1 MKKIFFFGI
10 ALMGTMLLGACH
22 SDHAHDG
29 HDHSAE
35 EHNHEA
41 EGHDHEAEADGH
53 NHEADEHDHDADEH
67 AGHSAEI
74 TFTEAQAKAAG
85 LRLVTVEP
93 GEFAEVVEVT
103 GRLLPAQGDEA
114 TVSATMAGIVSQATK
129 NLADGAAV
137 RQGQQLF
144 VINASAM
151 ADGNPAAAARAELE
165 AARKALARAEQL
177 AAEKLLPQRELDEA
191 RSRFRTAEAAARS
204 LGNETRTRAVA
215 APFTGYV
222 KEVLVRPGD
231 YVQPG
236 QPLATVTQSQRLQLS
251 ADLPERHFALLPQIQ
266 DATFRLSYEPA
277 GTAHCVSEMG
287 GSLVSKGKASSATGF
302 SVPVTFELPN
312 RGRLVSGSFAQVYLQ
327 GATRKGVIT
336 VPNEALTE
344 AQGLFFVYV
353 QIHPERYQR
362 QEVTIGA
369 TDGHRTEIRSGLTA
383 GQHVVAQGATQVR
396 LAANAT
402 VIPEGHSH

>member
-1 MKKIFFFGI
+1 MKKICFFGI

-222 KEVLVRPGD
+222 KEVMVRPGD

-266 DATFRLSYEPA
+266 DATFRLSYEPE

-287 GSLVSKGKASSATGF
+287 GKLVSKGRASSATGF

-327 GATRKGVIT
+327 GAARKGVIT

-369 TDGHRTEIRSGLTA
+369 TDGRRTEIRSGLTA

>member
-1 MKKIFFFGI
+1 MKKICFFGI

-53 NHEADEHDHDADEH
+53 NHEADDHGHDADEH

-129 NLADGAAV
+129 SLTDGAAV

-191 RSRFRTAEAAARS
+191 RSRYHTAEAAARS
-204 LGNETRTRAVA
+204 LGNESRTRAVA

-222 KEVLVRPGD
+222 KEVMVRPGD

-236 QPLATVTQSQRLQLS
+236 QPMATVTQSQRLQLS

-266 DATFRLSYEPA
+266 DATFRLSYEPE

-287 GSLVSKGKASSATGF
+287 GKLVSKGKASSATGF

-327 GATRKGVIT
+327 GAARKGVIT

-362 QEVTIGA
+362 QEVTVGA
-369 TDGHRTEIRSGLTA
+369 TDGRRTEICSGLTA
-383 GQHVVAQGATQVR
+383 GQRVVAQGATQVR

>member
-266 DATFRLSYEPA
+266 DATFRLSYEPE

-327 GATRKGVIT
+327 GAARKGVIT

-369 TDGHRTEIRSGLTA
+369 TDGRRTEIRSGLTA

>member
-1 MKKIFFFGI
+1 MKKICFFGI

-35 EHNHEA
+35 GHNHEA

-53 NHEADEHDHDADEH
+53 NHEADEHSHDADDH

-114 TVSATMAGIVSQATK
+114 TVAATMAGIVSQATK
-129 NLADGAAV
+129 SLTDGAAV
-137 RQGQQLF
+137 RQGQPLF

-191 RSRFRTAEAAARS
+191 RSRYRTAEATARS
-204 LGNETRTRAVA
+204 LGNANQTRAVA

-222 KEVLVRPGD
+222 KEVMVRPGD

-236 QPLATVTQSQRLQLS
+236 QPMATVTQSQRLQLS

-266 DATFRLSYEPA
+266 DATFRLSYEPE

-287 GSLVSKGKASSATGF
+287 GKLVSKGRASSATGF

-327 GATRKGVIT
+327 GAARKGVIT

-369 TDGHRTEIRSGLTA
+369 TDGRRTEIRSGLTA
-383 GQHVVAQGATQVR
+383 GQRVVAQGATQVR

>member
-114 TVSATMAGIVSQATK
+114 TVAATMAGIVSQATK

-151 ADGNPAAAARAELE
+151 ADGNPVAAARAELE

-236 QPLATVTQSQRLQLS
+236 QPMATVTQSQRLQLS

-266 DATFRLSYEPA
+266 DATFRLSYEPE

-312 RGRLVSGSFAQVYLQ
+312 QGRLVSGSFAQVYLQ

-369 TDGHRTEIRSGLTA
+369 TDGRRTEIRSGLTA

>member
-1 MKKIFFFGI
+1 MKKICFFGI
-10 ALMGTMLLGACH
+10 ALMGTMLLCACH

-53 NHEADEHDHDADEH
+53 NHEADDHGHNAEDH

-114 TVSATMAGIVSQATK
+114 TVAATMAGIVSQATK
-129 NLADGAAV
+129 SLTDGAAV
-137 RQGQQLF
+137 RQGQPLF

-191 RSRFRTAEAAARS
+191 RSRYRTAEAAARS
-204 LGNETRTRAVA
+204 LGNANQTRAVA

-236 QPLATVTQSQRLQLS
+236 QPMATVTQSQRLQLS

-266 DATFRLSYEPA
+266 DATFRLSYEPE

-287 GSLVSKGKASSATGF
+287 GKLVSKGKASSATGF

-327 GATRKGVIT
+327 GAARKGVIT

-369 TDGHRTEIRSGLTA
+369 TDGRRTEIRSGLTA
-383 GQHVVAQGATQVR
+383 GQRVVAQGATQVR

>member
-1 MKKIFFFGI
+1 MKKICFFGI

-29 HDHSAE
+29 HDHNAE
-35 EHNHEA
+35 D
-41 EGHDHEAEADGH
+41 HDHEAEADGH
-53 NHEADEHDHDADEH
+53 NHEAEDHGHDADEH

-114 TVSATMAGIVSQATK
+114 TVAATMAGIVSQATK
-129 NLADGAAV
+129 HLTDGAAV
-137 RQGQQLF
+137 RQGQPLF

-191 RSRFRTAEAAARS
+191 RSRYRTAEAAARS
-204 LGNETRTRAVA
+204 LGNANQTRAVA

-236 QPLATVTQSQRLQLS
+236 QPMATVTQSQRLQLS

-266 DATFRLSYEPA
+266 DATFRLSYEPE

-287 GSLVSKGKASSATGF
+287 GKLVSKGRASSATGF

-369 TDGHRTEIRSGLTA
+369 TDGRRTEIRSGLTA
-383 GQHVVAQGATQVR
+383 GQRVVAQGATQVR

>member
-1 MKKIFFFGI
+1 MKKICFFGI
-10 ALMGTMLLGACH
+10 ALMGTMLLVACH

-35 EHNHEA
+35 GHNHEA
-41 EGHDHEAEADGH
+41 EDHDHEAEADGH
-53 NHEADEHDHDADEH
+53 NHEADDHGHDADDH

-129 NLADGAAV
+129 SLTDGAAV
-137 RQGQQLF
+137 RQGQPLF

-191 RSRFRTAEAAARS
+191 RSRYRTAEAAARS
-204 LGNETRTRAVA
+204 LGNANQTRAVA

-222 KEVLVRPGD
+222 KEVMVRPGD

-236 QPLATVTQSQRLQLS
+236 QPMATVTQSQRLQLS

-266 DATFRLSYEPA
+266 DATFRLSYEPE

-287 GSLVSKGKASSATGF
+287 GKLVSKGKASSATGF

-327 GATRKGVIT
+327 RAARKGVIT

-369 TDGHRTEIRSGLTA
+369 TDGRRTEIRSGLTA
-383 GQHVVAQGATQVR
+383 GQRVVAQGATQVR

>member
-1 MKKIFFFGI
+1 MKKICFFGI

-35 EHNHEA
+35 GHNHEA

-53 NHEADEHDHDADEH
+53 NHEADDHGHDADDH

-114 TVSATMAGIVSQATK
+114 TVAATMAGIVSQTTK
-129 NLADGAAV
+129 HLTDGASV

-144 VINASAM
+144 VINASTM
-151 ADGNPAAAARAELE
+151 ADGNPAAAAHAELE

-191 RSRFRTAEAAARS
+191 RSRYRTAEATARS
-204 LGNETRTRAVA
+204 LGNANQTRAVA

-222 KEVLVRPGD
+222 KEVMVRPGD

-236 QPLATVTQSQRLQLS
+236 QPMATVTQSQRLQLS

-266 DATFRLSYEPA
+266 DATFRLSYEPE

-287 GSLVSKGKASSATGF
+287 GKLVSKGKASSATGF

-327 GATRKGVIT
+327 GAARKGVIT

-362 QEVTIGA
+362 QEVTVGA
-369 TDGHRTEIRSGLTA
+369 TDGRRTEIRSGLTA
-383 GQHVVAQGATQVR
+383 GQRVVAQGATQVR

>member
-215 APFTGYV
+215 ASFTGYV
-222 KEVLVRPGD
+222 KEVMVRPGD

-251 ADLPERHFALLPQIQ
+251 ADLPERHFALLPQIK
-266 DATFRLSYEPA
+266 DATFRLSYEPE

-327 GATRKGVIT
+327 GAARKGVIT

-369 TDGHRTEIRSGLTA
+369 TDGRRTEIRSGLTA

>member
-129 NLADGAAV
+129 NLADGATV

-191 RSRFRTAEAAARS
+191 RSRYHTAEAAARS

-266 DATFRLSYEPA
+266 DATFRLSYEPE

-369 TDGHRTEIRSGLTA
+369 TDGRRTEIRSGLTA

>member
-1 MKKIFFFGI
+1 MKKTLFFGI

-35 EHNHEA
+35 GHNHEA

-53 NHEADEHDHDADEH
+53 NHEADEHGHDADDH

-114 TVSATMAGIVSQATK
+114 TVAATMAGIVSQATK
-129 NLADGAAV
+129 SLTDGAAV

-191 RSRFRTAEAAARS
+191 RSRYRTAEAAARS
-204 LGNETRTRAVA
+204 LGNANQTRAVA

-222 KEVLVRPGD
+222 KEVMVRPGD

-236 QPLATVTQSQRLQLS
+236 QPMATVTQSQRLQLS

-266 DATFRLSYEPA
+266 DATFRLSYEPE
-277 GTAHCVSEMG
+277 GTAHRVSEMG
-287 GSLVSKGKASSATGF
+287 GKLVSKGRASSATGF

-327 GATRKGVIT
+327 GAARKGVIT

-362 QEVTIGA
+362 QEVTVGA
-369 TDGHRTEIRSGLTA
+369 TDGRRTEIRSGLTA
-383 GQHVVAQGATQVR
+383 GQRVVAQGATQVR

>member
-1 MKKIFFFGI
+1 MKKICFFGI

-129 NLADGAAV
+129 SLTDGAAV

-191 RSRFRTAEAAARS
+191 RSRYRTAEAAARS
-204 LGNETRTRAVA
+204 LGNANQTRAVA

-222 KEVLVRPGD
+222 KEVMVRPGD

-236 QPLATVTQSQRLQLS
+236 QPMATVTQSQRLQLS

-266 DATFRLSYEPA
+266 DATFRLSYEPE

-287 GSLVSKGKASSATGF
+287 GKLVSKGRASSATGF

-327 GATRKGVIT
+327 GAARKGVIT

-362 QEVTIGA
+362 QEVTVGA
-369 TDGHRTEIRSGLTA
+369 TDGRRTEIRSGLTA
-383 GQHVVAQGATQVR
+383 GQRVVAQGATQVR

>member
-1 MKKIFFFGI
+1 MKKICFFGI

-35 EHNHEA
+35 GHNHEA

-53 NHEADEHDHDADEH
+53 NHEADEHGHDADDH

-85 LRLVTVEP
+85 LKLVTVEP

-129 NLADGAAV
+129 SLTDGAAV

-191 RSRFRTAEAAARS
+191 RSRYHTAEAAARS
-204 LGNETRTRAVA
+204 LGNESRTRAVA

-222 KEVLVRPGD
+222 KEVMVRPGD

-236 QPLATVTQSQRLQLS
+236 QPMATVTQSQRLQLS

-266 DATFRLSYEPA
+266 DATFRLSYEPE

-287 GSLVSKGKASSATGF
+287 GKLVSKGRASSATGF

-327 GATRKGVIT
+327 GAARKGVIT

-362 QEVTIGA
+362 QEVTVGA
-369 TDGHRTEIRSGLTA
+369 TDGRRTEIRSGLTA
-383 GQHVVAQGATQVR
+383 GQRVVAQGATQVR

>member
-1 MKKIFFFGI
+1 MKTISLFSM
-10 ALMGTMLLGACH
+10 ALTAAMLLAAC
-22 SDHAHDG
+22 HDG
-29 HDHSAE
+29 HDHS
-35 EHNHEA
+35 
-41 EGHDHEAEADGH
+41 GHDHEAEHHD
-53 NHEADEHDHDADEH
+53 HEAMGHADEVQPQDEQSQPQEKQLGTPDH
-67 AGHSAEI
+67 ESHEGEI

-85 LRLVTVEP
+85 LQLFTVKP

-177 AAEKLLPQRELDEA
+177 AAEKLLPQLELDEA

-222 KEVLVRPGD
+222 KEVMVRPGD

-251 ADLPERHFALLPQIQ
+251 ADLPERHFALLPQIK
-266 DATFRLSYEPA
+266 DATFRLSYEPE

-312 RGRLVSGSFAQVYLQ
+312 RGRLVSGSFAQVYLR
-327 GATRKGVIT
+327 GAARKGVIT

-369 TDGHRTEIRSGLTA
+369 TDGRRTEIRSGLTA
-383 GQHVVAQGATQVR
+383 GQRVVAQGATQVR

>member
-1 MKKIFFFGI
+1 MKKICFFGI

-29 HDHSAE
+29 HDHNAE
-35 EHNHEA
+35 D
-41 EGHDHEAEADGH
+41 HDHEAEADGH
-53 NHEADEHDHDADEH
+53 NHEAEDHGHDADEH

-129 NLADGAAV
+129 SLTDGAAV

-236 QPLATVTQSQRLQLS
+236 QPMATVTQSQRLQLS

-266 DATFRLSYEPA
+266 DATFRLSYEPE

-287 GSLVSKGKASSATGF
+287 GKLVSKGRASSATGF

-327 GATRKGVIT
+327 GAARKGVIT

-369 TDGHRTEIRSGLTA
+369 TDGRRTEIRSGLTA
-383 GQHVVAQGATQVR
+383 GQRVVAQGATQVR

>member
-251 ADLPERHFALLPQIQ
+251 ADLPERHFALLPQIK
-266 DATFRLSYEPA
+266 DATFRLSYEPEW
-277 GTAHCVSEMG
+277 TAHCVSEMG

-369 TDGHRTEIRSGLTA
+369 TDGRRTEIRSGLTA

>member
-1 MKKIFFFGI
+1 MKKIFLFGI

-266 DATFRLSYEPA
+266 DATFRLSYEPE

-369 TDGHRTEIRSGLTA
+369 TDGRRTEIRSGLTA
-383 GQHVVAQGATQVR
+383 GQRVVAQGATQVR

>member
-1 MKKIFFFGI
+1 MKKILFFGI

-35 EHNHEA
+35 GHNHEA

-53 NHEADEHDHDADEH
+53 NHEADDHGHDADEH

-114 TVSATMAGIVSQATK
+114 TVAATMAGIVSQATK
-129 NLADGAAV
+129 HLTDGASV
-137 RQGQQLF
+137 RQGQPLF
-144 VINASAM
+144 VINASAI

-191 RSRFRTAEAAARS
+191 RSRYRTAEAAARS
-204 LGNETRTRAVA
+204 LGNANQTRAVA

-236 QPLATVTQSQRLQLS
+236 QPMATVTQSQRLQLS

-266 DATFRLSYEPA
+266 DATFRLSYEPE

-287 GSLVSKGKASSATGF
+287 GKLVSKGKASSATGF

-327 GATRKGVIT
+327 GAARKGVIT

-369 TDGHRTEIRSGLTA
+369 TDGRRTEIRSGLTA
-383 GQHVVAQGATQVR
+383 GQRVVAQGATQVR

>member
-10 ALMGTMLLGACH
+10 AIMGTMLLGACH

-144 VINASAM
+144 VINASAL

-266 DATFRLSYEPA
+266 DATFRLSYEPE

-369 TDGHRTEIRSGLTA
+369 TDGRRTEIRSGLTA

>member
-1 MKKIFFFGI
+1 MKKIFLFGI

-35 EHNHEA
+35 GHNHEA

-53 NHEADEHDHDADEH
+53 NHEADDHGHNAEDH

-129 NLADGAAV
+129 SLTDGASV

-191 RSRFRTAEAAARS
+191 RSRYRTAEAAARS
-204 LGNETRTRAVA
+204 LGNANQTRAVA

-236 QPLATVTQSQRLQLS
+236 QPMATVTQSQRLQLS

-266 DATFRLSYEPA
+266 DATFRLSYEPE

-287 GSLVSKGKASSATGF
+287 GKLVSKGRASSATGF

-327 GATRKGVIT
+327 GAARKGVIT

-369 TDGHRTEIRSGLTA
+369 TDGRRTEIRSGLTA
-383 GQHVVAQGATQVR
+383 GQRVVAQGATQVR

>member
-35 EHNHEA
+35 EHNPEA

-191 RSRFRTAEAAARS
+191 RSRFRTAEATARS
-204 LGNETRTRAVA
+204 LGNESRTRAVA

-222 KEVLVRPGD
+222 KEVMVRPGD

-251 ADLPERHFALLPQIQ
+251 ADLPERHFALLPQIK
-266 DATFRLSYEPA
+266 DATFRLSYEPE

-369 TDGHRTEIRSGLTA
+369 TDGRRTEIRSGLTA

>member
-1 MKKIFFFGI
+1 MKKICFFGI

-35 EHNHEA
+35 GHNHEA

-53 NHEADEHDHDADEH
+53 NHEADDHGHDADDH

-129 NLADGAAV
+129 SLTDGAAV

-191 RSRFRTAEAAARS
+191 RSRYHTAEAAARS
-204 LGNETRTRAVA
+204 LGNESRTRAVA

-222 KEVLVRPGD
+222 KEVMVRPGD

-236 QPLATVTQSQRLQLS
+236 QPMATVTQSQRLQLS

-287 GSLVSKGKASSATGF
+287 GKLVSKGRASSATGF

-327 GATRKGVIT
+327 GAARKGVIT

-362 QEVTIGA
+362 QEVTVGA
-369 TDGHRTEIRSGLTA
+369 TDGRRTEIRSGLTA
-383 GQHVVAQGATQVR
+383 GQRVVAQGATQVR

>member
-204 LGNETRTRAVA
+204 LGNESRTRAVA

-222 KEVLVRPGD
+222 KEVMVRPGD

-266 DATFRLSYEPA
+266 DATFRLSYEPE

-327 GATRKGVIT
+327 GANRKGVIT

-369 TDGHRTEIRSGLTA
+369 TDGRRTEIRSGLTA

>member
-1 MKKIFFFGI
+1 MKKTLFFGI

-53 NHEADEHDHDADEH
+53 NHEAADHGHEADEH

-114 TVSATMAGIVSQATK
+114 TVAATMAGIVSQATK
-129 NLADGAAV
+129 SLTDGAAV

-191 RSRFRTAEAAARS
+191 RSRYHTVEAAARS
-204 LGNETRTRAVA
+204 LGNANQTRAVA

-222 KEVLVRPGD
+222 KEVMVRPGD

-236 QPLATVTQSQRLQLS
+236 QPMATVTQSQRLQLS
-251 ADLPERHFALLPQIQ
+251 ADLPERHFALLTQIQ
-266 DATFRLSYEPA
+266 DATFRLSYEPK

-287 GSLVSKGKASSATGF
+287 GKLVSKGKASSATGF

-327 GATRKGVIT
+327 GAARKGVIT

-369 TDGHRTEIRSGLTA
+369 TDGRRTEIRSGLTA
-383 GQHVVAQGATQVR
+383 GQRVVAQGATQVR

>member
-1 MKKIFFFGI
+1 MKKIIFFGI

-35 EHNHEA
+35 GHNHEA

-53 NHEADEHDHDADEH
+53 NHEADDHGHDADEH

-114 TVSATMAGIVSQATK
+114 TVSATMAGIVSQVTK

-204 LGNETRTRAVA
+204 LGNESRTRAVA

-251 ADLPERHFALLPQIQ
+251 ADLPERHFALLPQIK

-287 GSLVSKGKASSATGF
+287 GKLVSKGRASSATGF

-327 GATRKGVIT
+327 GAARKGVIT

-362 QEVTIGA
+362 QEVTVGA
-369 TDGHRTEIRSGLTA
+369 TDGRRTEIRSGLTA
-383 GQHVVAQGATQVR
+383 GQRVVAQGATQVR

>member
-1 MKKIFFFGI
+1 MKKICFFGI

-35 EHNHEA
+35 GHN
-41 EGHDHEAEADGH
+41 HEAEADGH
-53 NHEADEHDHDADEH
+53 NHEADDHGHDADDH

-114 TVSATMAGIVSQATK
+114 TVAATMAGIVSQATK
-129 NLADGAAV
+129 NLTDGAAV

-144 VINASAM
+144 VINASTM

-191 RSRFRTAEAAARS
+191 RSRYRTAEAAARS
-204 LGNETRTRAVA
+204 LGNESRTRAVA

-222 KEVLVRPGD
+222 KEVMVRPGD

-236 QPLATVTQSQRLQLS
+236 QPMATVTQSQRLQLS

-266 DATFRLSYEPA
+266 DATFRLSYEPE

-287 GSLVSKGKASSATGF
+287 GKLVSKGRASSATGF

-327 GATRKGVIT
+327 GAARKGVIT

-362 QEVTIGA
+362 QEVTVGA
-369 TDGHRTEIRSGLTA
+369 TDGRRTEIRSGLTA
-383 GQHVVAQGATQVR
+383 GQRVVAQGATQVR

>member
-1 MKKIFFFGI
+1 MKKICFFGI

-35 EHNHEA
+35 GHNHEA

-53 NHEADEHDHDADEH
+53 NHEADEHGHDADEH

-114 TVSATMAGIVSQATK
+114 TVAATMAGIVSQATK
-129 NLADGAAV
+129 HLTDGASV
-137 RQGQQLF
+137 RQGQPLF
-144 VINASAM
+144 VINASAI

-191 RSRFRTAEAAARS
+191 RSRYRTAEAAARS
-204 LGNETRTRAVA
+204 LGNANQTRAVA

-236 QPLATVTQSQRLQLS
+236 QPMATVTQSQRLQLS

-266 DATFRLSYEPA
+266 DATFRLSYEPE

-287 GSLVSKGKASSATGF
+287 GKLVSKGKASSATGF

-327 GATRKGVIT
+327 GAARKGVIT

-369 TDGHRTEIRSGLTA
+369 TDGRRTEIRSGLTA
-383 GQHVVAQGATQVR
+383 GQRVVAQGATQVR

>member
-1 MKKIFFFGI
+1 
-10 ALMGTMLLGACH
+10 MGTMLLGACH

-53 NHEADEHDHDADEH
+53 KHEADDHGHDADDH

-114 TVSATMAGIVSQATK
+114 TVAATMAGIVSQTTK
-129 NLADGAAV
+129 HLTDGASV

-144 VINASAM
+144 VINASTM
-151 ADGNPAAAARAELE
+151 ADGNPAAAAHAELE

-191 RSRFRTAEAAARS
+191 RSRYRTAEATARS
-204 LGNETRTRAVA
+204 LGNANQTRAVA

-222 KEVLVRPGD
+222 KEVMVRPGD

-236 QPLATVTQSQRLQLS
+236 QPMATVTQSQRLQLS
-251 ADLPERHFALLPQIQ
+251 ADLPERHFALLPQIK
-266 DATFRLSYEPA
+266 DATFRLSYEPE

-327 GATRKGVIT
+327 GAARKGVIT

-362 QEVTIGA
+362 QEVTVGA
-369 TDGHRTEIRSGLTA
+369 TDGRRTEIRSGLTA
-383 GQHVVAQGATQVR
+383 GQRVVAQGATQVR

>member
-1 MKKIFFFGI
+1 MKKICFFGI

-35 EHNHEA
+35 GHNHEA

-53 NHEADEHDHDADEH
+53 NHEADEHGHDADDH
-67 AGHSAEI
+67 AGHSGEI

-129 NLADGAAV
+129 HLTDGAAV

-191 RSRFRTAEAAARS
+191 RSRYRTAEATARS
-204 LGNETRTRAVA
+204 LGNANQTRAVA

-222 KEVLVRPGD
+222 KEVMVRPGD

-236 QPLATVTQSQRLQLS
+236 QPMATVTQSQRLQLS

-266 DATFRLSYEPA
+266 DATFRLSYEPE

-287 GSLVSKGKASSATGF
+287 GKLVSKGKASSATGF

-327 GATRKGVIT
+327 GAARKGVIT

-362 QEVTIGA
+362 QEVTVGA
-369 TDGHRTEIRSGLTA
+369 TDGRRTEIRSGLTA

-402 VIPEGHSH
+402 EIPEGHSH

>member
-129 NLADGAAV
+129 NLADGASV

-251 ADLPERHFALLPQIQ
+251 ADLPERHFALLPQIK
-266 DATFRLSYEPA
+266 DATFRLSYEPE

-369 TDGHRTEIRSGLTA
+369 TDGRRTEIRSGLTA

>member
-1 MKKIFFFGI
+1 
-10 ALMGTMLLGACH
+10 MGTMLLGACH

-35 EHNHEA
+35 GHNHEA

-53 NHEADEHDHDADEH
+53 NHEADEHGHDADEH

-114 TVSATMAGIVSQATK
+114 TVAATMAGIVSQATK
-129 NLADGAAV
+129 SLTDGAAV
-137 RQGQQLF
+137 RQGPQLF

-191 RSRFRTAEAAARS
+191 RSRYRTAEAAARS
-204 LGNETRTRAVA
+204 LGNANQTRAVA

-236 QPLATVTQSQRLQLS
+236 QPMATVTQSQRLQLS

-266 DATFRLSYEPA
+266 DATFRLSYEPE

-287 GSLVSKGKASSATGF
+287 GKLVSKGKASSATGF

-327 GATRKGVIT
+327 GAARKGVIT

-369 TDGHRTEIRSGLTA
+369 TDGRRTEIRSGLTA
-383 GQHVVAQGATQVR
+383 GQRVVAQGATQVR

>member
-1 MKKIFFFGI
+1 MKKICFFGI

-204 LGNETRTRAVA
+204 LGNESRTRAVA

-222 KEVLVRPGD
+222 KEVMVRPGD

-251 ADLPERHFALLPQIQ
+251 ADLPERHFALLPQIK
-266 DATFRLSYEPA
+266 DATFRLSYEPE

-327 GATRKGVIT
+327 GAIRKGVIT

-369 TDGHRTEIRSGLTA
+369 TDGRRTEIRSGLTA

>member
-191 RSRFRTAEAAARS
+191 RSRFRTAEATARS
-204 LGNETRTRAVA
+204 LGNESRTRAVA

-222 KEVLVRPGD
+222 KEVMVRPGD

-251 ADLPERHFALLPQIQ
+251 ADLPERHFALLPQIK
-266 DATFRLSYEPA
+266 DATFRLSYEPE

-369 TDGHRTEIRSGLTA
+369 TDGRRTEIRSGLTA

>member
-1 MKKIFFFGI
+1 MKKTLFFGI

-35 EHNHEA
+35 GHNHEA

-53 NHEADEHDHDADEH
+53 NHEADDHGHDADDH

-114 TVSATMAGIVSQATK
+114 TVAATMAGIVSQATK
-129 NLADGAAV
+129 SLTDGAAV

-191 RSRFRTAEAAARS
+191 RSRYRTAEAAARS
-204 LGNETRTRAVA
+204 LGNANQTRAVA
-215 APFTGYV
+215 APFTGYM

-236 QPLATVTQSQRLQLS
+236 QPMATVTQSQRLQLS

-266 DATFRLSYEPA
+266 DATFRLSYEPE

-287 GSLVSKGKASSATGF
+287 GKLVSKGKASSATGF

-327 GATRKGVIT
+327 GAARKRVIT

-362 QEVTIGA
+362 QEVTVGA
-369 TDGHRTEIRSGLTA
+369 TDGRRTEIRSGLTA
-383 GQHVVAQGATQVR
+383 GQRVVAQGATQVR

>member
-1 MKKIFFFGI
+1 MKKICFFGI

-35 EHNHEA
+35 GHNHEA

-53 NHEADEHDHDADEH
+53 NHEVDDHGHDADDH

-114 TVSATMAGIVSQATK
+114 TVAATMAGIVSQATK
-129 NLADGAAV
+129 HLTDGASV
-137 RQGQQLF
+137 RQGQPLF
-144 VINASAM
+144 VINASAI

-191 RSRFRTAEAAARS
+191 RSRYRTAEAAARS
-204 LGNETRTRAVA
+204 LGNANQTRAVA

-222 KEVLVRPGD
+222 KEVMVRPGD

-236 QPLATVTQSQRLQLS
+236 QPMATVTQSQRLQLS

-266 DATFRLSYEPA
+266 DATFRLSYEPE

-287 GSLVSKGKASSATGF
+287 GKLVSKGKASSATGF

-327 GATRKGVIT
+327 GAARKGVIT

-369 TDGHRTEIRSGLTA
+369 TDGRRTEIRSGLTA
-383 GQHVVAQGATQVR
+383 GQRVVAQGATQVR

>member
-1 MKKIFFFGI
+1 MKKICFFGI

-35 EHNHEA
+35 GHNHEA

-53 NHEADEHDHDADEH
+53 NHEVDDHGHDADDH

-114 TVSATMAGIVSQATK
+114 TVAATMAGIVSQATK
-129 NLADGAAV
+129 HLTDGASV
-137 RQGQQLF
+137 RQGQPLF

-191 RSRFRTAEAAARS
+191 RSRYRTAEAAARS
-204 LGNETRTRAVA
+204 LGNANQTRAVA

-236 QPLATVTQSQRLQLS
+236 QPMATVTQSQRLQLS

-266 DATFRLSYEPA
+266 DATFRLSYEPE

-287 GSLVSKGKASSATGF
+287 GKLVSKGKASSATGF

-327 GATRKGVIT
+327 GAARKGVIT

-369 TDGHRTEIRSGLTA
+369 TDGRRTEIRSGLTA
-383 GQHVVAQGATQVR
+383 GQRVVAQGATQVR

>member
-53 NHEADEHDHDADEH
+53 SHEADEHDHDADEH

-137 RQGQQLF
+137 RQGQPLF

-251 ADLPERHFALLPQIQ
+251 ADLPERHFALLPQIK
-266 DATFRLSYEPA
+266 DATFRLSYESE

-369 TDGHRTEIRSGLTA
+369 TDGRRTEIRSGLTA
-383 GQHVVAQGATQVR
+383 GQRVVAQGATQVR

>member
-1 MKKIFFFGI
+1 MKKTLFFGI

-35 EHNHEA
+35 GHNHEA
-41 EGHDHEAEADGH
+41 EDHDHEAEADGH
-53 NHEADEHDHDADEH
+53 NHEADEHGHDADEH

-114 TVSATMAGIVSQATK
+114 TVAATMAGIVSQATK
-129 NLADGAAV
+129 SLTDGAAV

-191 RSRFRTAEAAARS
+191 RSRYRTAEAAARS
-204 LGNETRTRAVA
+204 LGNESRTRAVA
-215 APFTGYV
+215 APFTGYM
-222 KEVLVRPGD
+222 KEVMVRPGD

-236 QPLATVTQSQRLQLS
+236 QPMATVTQSQRLQLS
-251 ADLPERHFALLPQIQ
+251 ADLPERHFALLTQIQ
-266 DATFRLSYEPA
+266 DATFRLSYEPE

-287 GSLVSKGKASSATGF
+287 GKLVSKGKASSATGF

-327 GATRKGVIT
+327 GAARKGVIT

-362 QEVTIGA
+362 QEVTVGA
-369 TDGHRTEIRSGLTA
+369 TDGRRTEIRSGLTA
-383 GQHVVAQGATQVR
+383 GQRVVAQGATQVR

-402 VIPEGHSH
+402 VIPEGHSQ